1 MLESTRH
8 SENKELY
15 KQRRKEAISS
25 NICQYLV
32 RAVNSA
38 PGWGRLKHNFITV
51 HGTPAPLLP
60 STVYAAGQGLA
71 LYFLPLLS
79 LIRNLGGG
87 CHHVATVTPGTRHCA
102 AHAILS
108 LSRHQETA
116 TMLLSSSLL
125 TIYPHQYRQ
134 CSSSHH
140 RPGLILVLILSKVSC
155 FV

>member
-51 HGTPAPLLP
+51 HGTPAPLP
-60 STVYAAGQGLA
+60 Q
-71 LYFLPLLS
+71 
-79 LIRNLGGG
+79 
-87 CHHVATVTPGTRHCA
+87 C
-102 AHAILS
+102 
-108 LSRHQETA
+108 
-116 TMLLSSSLL
+116 M
-125 TIYPHQYRQ
+125 RQ
-134 CSSSHH
+134 A
-140 RPGLILVLILSKVSC
+140 KVSLC
-155 FV
+155 TFYHCYH